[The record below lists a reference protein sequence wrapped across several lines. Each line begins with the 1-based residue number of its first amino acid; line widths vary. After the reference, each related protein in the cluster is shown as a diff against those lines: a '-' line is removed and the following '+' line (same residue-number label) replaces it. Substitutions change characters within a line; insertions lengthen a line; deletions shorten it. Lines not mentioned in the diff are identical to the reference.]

1 VRYDEYVCNLYV
13 ELEQFVKAAAKVNEL
28 HPDEDPEVLVEEVPR
43 IPANETELGSDESD
57 SSDKQSDQP

>member
-1 VRYDEYVCNLYV
+1 
-13 ELEQFVKAAAKVNEL
+13 VKAAAKVNEL

-43 IPANETELGSDESD
+43 VPANETELGSDESD